1 MIKKLVK
8 CLKKNFKKKIVLSGK
23 ELNTFF
29 KELTK
34 KQIIREIIYDTKIY
48 FPDKEI
54 TKKEKEKLKK
64 HSKNQLLKIML
75 SLKAKPIKRGK
86 K

>member
-1 MIKKLVK
+1 MIKKLIK
-8 CLKKNFKKKIVLSGK
+8 CLKKVFSKKIVLSGK

-54 TKKEKEKLKK
+54 TKKEKQKFKK
-64 HSKNQLLKIML
+64 YSKNKLLKIML